1 MNTKKEIIRS
11 RRIRA
16 RVRETQVYL
25 SLGKIPQLIVNTGQN
40 ITAIHRSLENV
51 RSIGIKQW
59 EQVSQNNS
67 NNKEI
72 VRELYANGL
81 EVKF

>member
-1 MNTKKEIIRS
+1 METKKQIIRS
-11 RRIRA
+11 RRIRS

-25 SLGKIPQLIVNTGQN
+25 SLGKIPQQIVNTGQN
-40 ITAIHRSLENV
+40 ITAIHRSLETV
-51 RSIGIKQW
+51 KSIGIKQW
-59 EQVSQNNS
+59 DHVSQNNS

-72 VRELYANGL
+72 VRELYANSL